1 MMRKC
6 APRVQAVVI
15 PSESSEFADELGRLL
30 TEVGRSAGS
39 FLTAECSPPLDIYET
54 DDGFEIAMDLPGVEI
69 SAIRVVAKGNA
80 VLIAGEKTPRRG
92 RGDSSFH
99 LVERS
104 YGRFAR
110 VARLTKPCDSSQ
122 ARATLVNGEL
132 RVSLPKIADR
142 RGRTTTHP
150 DRGRPPALVI
160 RLLFIGD
167 IVGRPGR
174 ELIRRGLAAIR
185 DYHQIDLVIANV
197 ENAAAGFGITR
208 EIGDEL
214 LDRGLD
220 VMTSGNH
227 IWDRKEA
234 IDYIGAEP
242 RLLRPA
248 NFPAG
253 VPGNG
258 SYVTR
263 TAGGVSVGVVNVMG
277 RVFMVAID
285 DPFAV
290 VLKEIEALKQ
300 RARVIFVDF
309 HAEATSEKIAM
320 GWHLDGKVTA
330 MVGTHTHVQ
339 TADDR
344 ILPRGPLT

>member
-1 MMRKC
+1 M
-6 APRVQAVVI
+6 
-15 PSESSEFADELGRLL
+15 
-30 TEVGRSAGS
+30 
-39 FLTAECSPPLDIYET
+39 
-54 DDGFEIAMDLPGVEI
+54 
-69 SAIRVVAKGNA
+69 
-80 VLIAGEKTPRRG
+80 
-92 RGDSSFH
+92 
-99 LVERS
+99 
-104 YGRFAR
+104 
-110 VARLTKPCDSSQ
+110 
-122 ARATLVNGEL
+122 
-132 RVSLPKIADR
+132 
-142 RGRTTTHP
+142 
-150 DRGRPPALVI
+150 I
-160 RLLFIGD
+160 RLLFVGD

-174 ELIRRGLAAIR
+174 ELIRRGLAALR
-185 DYHQIDLVIANV
+185 EYHQIDLVIGNV

-234 IDYIGAEP
+234 IDYIGTEP

-248 NFPAG
+248 NYPGA

-258 SYVTR
+258 SYLAR
-263 TAGGVSVGVVNVMG
+263 TSGGVSVGVVNVMG
-277 RVFMVAID
+277 RVFMLNID

-290 VLKEIEALKQ
+290 VLKEIDALKQ

-330 MVGTHTHVQ
+330 VVGTHTHVQ
-339 TADDR
+339 TADER
-344 ILPRGPLT
+344 VLPRGTAYLTDVGMTGPHDSIIGVEVDAALARFLTGMPARFETAEGNPRLNAAVIEADEETGRALEIERLSYSQEELADLANV